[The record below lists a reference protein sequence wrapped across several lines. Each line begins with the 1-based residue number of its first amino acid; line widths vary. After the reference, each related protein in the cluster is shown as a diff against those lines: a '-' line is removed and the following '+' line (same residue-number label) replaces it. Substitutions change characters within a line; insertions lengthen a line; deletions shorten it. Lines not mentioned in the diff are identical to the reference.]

1 MDLIPAL
8 LEEKKRVLA
17 RGLIGRAEQIDVQ
30 LAAYGYK
37 PPVKKKTARKKT
49 AERADEAAPE
59 RAVVR
64 PPVRR

>member
-37 PPVKKKTARKKT
+37 PPVKKTARKKT

-59 RAVVR
+59 RAVGR